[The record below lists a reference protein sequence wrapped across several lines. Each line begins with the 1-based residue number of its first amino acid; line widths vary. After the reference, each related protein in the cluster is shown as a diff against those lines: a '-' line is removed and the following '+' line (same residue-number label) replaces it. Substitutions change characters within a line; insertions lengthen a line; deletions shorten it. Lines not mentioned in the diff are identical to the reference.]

1 MGVEHHQRALLV
13 PVSGGASRLGDAL
26 RRLDAEQIAVDDI
39 GLRRPTLDDVFLSL
53 TGHTAEADQ
62 TGQTGQTG
70 TGADEEVSA

>member
-1 MGVEHHQRALLV
+1 V

-53 TGHTAEADQ
+53 TGHTAEADADPHQ
-62 TGQTGQTG
+62 TDD
-70 TGADEEVSA
+70 GADEEVSA